1 MERYLDLIYMYSAST
16 SQARAA
22 IDQEIV
28 IPQSYCK
35 TDSTPN
41 PNWLILGIR
50 KGGGGNVI
58 FFRSAVVSIVL
69 ISLM

>member
-1 MERYLDLIYMYSAST
+1 MERYLDLIFMYSAST

-50 KGGGGNVI
+50 KGGGG
-58 FFRSAVVSIVL
+58 
-69 ISLM
+69 